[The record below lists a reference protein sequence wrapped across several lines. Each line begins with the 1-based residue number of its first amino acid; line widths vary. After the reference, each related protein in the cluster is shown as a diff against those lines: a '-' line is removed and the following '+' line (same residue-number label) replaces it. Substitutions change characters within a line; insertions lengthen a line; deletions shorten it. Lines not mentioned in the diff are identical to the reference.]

1 VPSGAHWVSSG
12 LAAEWGPGAATESI
26 LAATTLAQIRTQAT
40 AAARPGP
47 PADPCA
53 AYVNDPDPCWTKV
66 DDRRDALFVAVSTY
80 NECNRPTK
88 DKLAFGNNT
97 LYFVHWI
104 GNPVGVCNA
113 NMATPHYRLFVVP
126 RAPLPKTGSLL
137 VELVVQVQNSG
148 TTVVDTSQVELG

>member
-1 VPSGAHWVSSG
+1 M
-12 LAAEWGPGAATESI
+12 
-26 LAATTLAQIRTQAT
+26 

-47 PADPCA
+47 PADP
-53 AYVNDPDPCWTKV
+53 WTKV
-66 DDRRDALFVAVSTY
+66 NERRDVLFVAVSTY

-104 GNPVGVCNA
+104 GNPIGVCNA
-113 NMATPHYRLFVVP
+113 NMATPHYRLFAVP